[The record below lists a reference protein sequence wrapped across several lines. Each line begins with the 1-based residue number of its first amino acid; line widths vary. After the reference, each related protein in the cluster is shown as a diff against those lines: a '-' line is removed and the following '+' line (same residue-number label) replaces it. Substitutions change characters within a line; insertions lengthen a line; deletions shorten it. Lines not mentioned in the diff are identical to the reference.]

1 MFDSKI
7 RNIKGRSDSLMNVQ
21 FKKGVLDMCVLAI
34 LDKGDSYGYDLA
46 EALSRKIQLAD
57 GTVYPLLRKLSSENL
72 VTTYL
77 KESQNGPPR
86 KYYHITDSGKEKL
99 VEAKE
104 DWQRFYKMVN
114 EIILDEDG
122 GVKDE

>member
-7 RNIKGRSDSLMNVQ
+7 RKIKGRSDSLMNVQ